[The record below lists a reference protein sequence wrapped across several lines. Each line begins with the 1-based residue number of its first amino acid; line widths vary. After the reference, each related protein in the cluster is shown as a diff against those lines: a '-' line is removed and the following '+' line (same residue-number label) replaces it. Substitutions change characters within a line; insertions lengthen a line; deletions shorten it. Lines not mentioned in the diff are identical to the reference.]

1 MTWGG
6 YMNNEKLLDELRIVR
21 SCVQSQVPDFS
32 VRTQMLTILD
42 KRIEEIKDELNAI
55 EEAQIFGADMAMDVA

>member
-1 MTWGG
+1 
-6 YMNNEKLLDELRIVR
+6 MNNKKLLDELRIVR

>member
-1 MTWGG
+1 
-6 YMNNEKLLDELRIVR
+6 MNNKKLLNELLVVR
-21 SCVQSQVPDFS
+21 SCVQSQVPDAG

-42 KRIEEIKDELNAI
+42 KRINEITDELNAI

>member
-1 MTWGG
+1 
-6 YMNNEKLLDELRIVR
+6 MNNEKLLNELLVVR

-42 KRIEEIKDELNAI
+42 KRINEITDELNAI
-55 EEAQIFGADMAMDVA
+55 EEAQIFCADMAMDVA

>member
-1 MTWGG
+1 
-6 YMNNEKLLDELRIVR
+6 MNNKKLLNELLVVR
-21 SCVQSQVPDFS
+21 SCVLSQVPDAS

-42 KRIEEIKDELNAI
+42 KRINEITDELNAI

>member
-1 MTWGG
+1 L
-6 YMNNEKLLDELRIVR
+6 NNEKLLNELLVVR
-21 SCVQSQVPDFS
+21 SCVQSQVPDAS

-42 KRIEEIKDELNAI
+42 KRIHEIKDELNTI

>member
-1 MTWGG
+1 
-6 YMNNEKLLDELRIVR
+6 MNNEKLLDELRIVR
-21 SCVQSQVPDFS
+21 SCVESQVPDFS
-32 VRTQMLTILD
+32 VRTQMLAILD

>member
-1 MTWGG
+1 
-6 YMNNEKLLDELRIVR
+6 MNNEKLLNELLVVR
-21 SCVQSQVPDFS
+21 SCVESQVPDAN

-42 KRIEEIKDELNAI
+42 ERINEITDELNAI

>member
-1 MTWGG
+1 
-6 YMNNEKLLDELRIVR
+6 MNNEKLLNELLVVR
-21 SCVQSQVPDFS
+21 SCVQSIVQDAG

-42 KRIEEIKDELNAI
+42 KRINEITDELKAI

>member
-1 MTWGG
+1 
-6 YMNNEKLLDELRIVR
+6 MNNEKLLDELRIVR

-42 KRIEEIKDELNAI
+42 KRIEEIKDELNTI